1 MKPLSVFTLISSQS
15 SVLAGSIVY
24 RESGLRGADH
34 RLRVIGGRLSGRR
47 FRVPRGEVRPTSDR
61 VREALFNRL
70 GNLEGVRVLDLYA
83 GSGALG
89 IEAISRGAVE
99 ATFVES
105 EALALGVLRA
115 NLAALGIDPIAVVEA
130 GDVPA
135 VVRRLGRAKQ
145 RFDLV
150 LIDPPYASE
159 EPTRAF
165 EALVDAAVLS
175 PDAMLVLERDRRHPS
190 PKVEGLAEVDERR
203 YGDTVVARFV
213 TTRTE

>member
-1 MKPLSVFTLISSQS
+1 MFHPISSQS
-15 SVLAGSIVY
+15 SVLADLFAD
-24 RESGLRGADH
+24 RDAGLRGADH
-34 RLRVIGGRLSGRR
+34 RLRVTGGRLSGRR
-47 FRVPRGEVRPTSDR
+47 FRAPRGGVRPTSDR
-61 VREALFNRL
+61 VREALFGRL

-99 ATFVES
+99 ATFVER
-105 EALALGVLRA
+105 EAPTLVVLRA
-115 NLAALGIDPIAVVEA
+115 NLAALGIDSIASVA
-130 GDVPA
+130 PGDVPA
-135 VVRRLGRAKQ
+135 VVRRLGRGKE

-165 EALVDAAVLS
+165 EALVGAAVLA
-175 PDAMLVLERDRRHPS
+175 PGAMVVLERDRRHPS
-190 PKVEGLAEVDERR
+190 PQVDGLSAVDERR

-213 TTRTE
+213 AAQTE

>member
-1 MKPLSVFTLISSQS
+1 VFANEIFNR
-15 SVLAGSIVY
+15 VD
-24 RESGLRGADH
+24 GLRVADH

-47 FRVPRGEVRPTSDR
+47 FRVPPGEVRPTSDR
-61 VREALFNRL
+61 VREALFGRL
-70 GNLEGVRVLDLYA
+70 GNLEGARVLDLYA

-99 ATFVES
+99 ATFVEK
-105 EALALGVLRA
+105 EARTLVVLRA
-115 NLAALGIDPIAVVEA
+115 NLAALGIDSIASVTP

-135 VVRRLGRAKQ
+135 AVCRLGRAKE

-165 EALVDAAVLS
+165 EALVSAAVLA
-175 PDAMLVLERDRRHPS
+175 PGARVVLERDRRHPS
-190 PKVEGLAEVDERR
+190 PRVEGLSAVDERR

-213 TTRTE
+213 AGQTE

>member
-1 MKPLSVFTLISSQS
+1 M
-15 SVLAGSIVY
+15 
-24 RESGLRGADH
+24 DH
-34 RLRVIGGRLSGRR
+34 RLRVVGGRLSGRR
-47 FRVPRGEVRPTSDR
+47 FRAPQGGVRPTSDR
-61 VREALFNRL
+61 VREALFGRL
-70 GNLEGVRVLDLYA
+70 GNLEGARVLDLYA

-99 ATFVES
+99 ATFVEK
-105 EALALGVLRA
+105 EARTLVVLRA
-115 NLAALGIDPIAVVEA
+115 NLAALEIDPIASVA
-130 GDVPA
+130 PGDVAA

-165 EALVDAAVLS
+165 EALVGSVVLA
-175 PDAMLVLERDRRHPS
+175 PGAMVVLERDRRHPS
-190 PKVEGLAEVDERR
+190 PQVEGLSAVDERR

-213 TTRTE
+213 AGQIE

>member
-1 MKPLSVFTLISSQS
+1 M
-15 SVLAGSIVY
+15 
-24 RESGLRGADH
+24 
-34 RLRVIGGRLSGRR
+34 SGRR

-61 VREALFNRL
+61 VREALFGRL

-99 ATFVES
+99 ATFVER
-105 EALALGVLRA
+105 EAPTLVVLRA
-115 NLAALGIDPIAVVEA
+115 NLAALGIDSIASVA
-130 GDVPA
+130 PGDVPA
-135 VVRRLGRAKQ
+135 VVRRLGRGKE

-165 EALVDAAVLS
+165 EALVGAAVLA
-175 PDAMLVLERDRRHPS
+175 PGAMVVLERDRRHPS
-190 PKVEGLAEVDERR
+190 PQVDGLSAVDERR

-213 TTRTE
+213 AGQTE

>member
-1 MKPLSVFTLISSQS
+1 MFSLIASQS
-15 SVLAGSIVY
+15 SVLVISFAERGAD
-24 RESGLRGADH
+24 LRGPDH
-34 RLRVIGGRLSGRR
+34 RLRVVGGRLSGRR
-47 FRVPRGEVRPTSDR
+47 FRVPQGEVRPTSDR
-61 VREALFNRL
+61 VREALFGRL

-99 ATFVES
+99 ATFVER
-105 EALALGVLRA
+105 EAPTLVVLRA
-115 NLAALGIDPIAVVEA
+115 NLAALGIDPIASVA
-130 GDVPA
+130 PGDVPA
-135 VVRRLGRAKQ
+135 VVRRLGRGKE

-165 EALVDAAVLS
+165 EALIGAAVLS
-175 PDAMLVLERDRRHPS
+175 PGAMLVLERDRRHPS

-213 TTRTE
+213 AARTE

>member
-1 MKPLSVFTLISSQS
+1 M
-15 SVLAGSIVY
+15 
-24 RESGLRGADH
+24 
-34 RLRVIGGRLSGRR
+34 SGRR
-47 FRVPRGEVRPTSDR
+47 FRVPRGGVRPTSDR
-61 VREALFNRL
+61 VREALFGRL

-99 ATFVES
+99 ATFVER
-105 EALALGVLRA
+105 EARTLGVLRA
-115 NLAALGIDPIAVVEA
+115 NLAALGVDSITSVAP

-135 VVRRLGRAKQ
+135 VVRRLGRAKE

-159 EPTRAF
+159 EPTRAL
-165 EALVDAAVLS
+165 EALIGAAVLS
-175 PDAMLVLERDRRHPS
+175 PGAMLVLERDRRHPS
-190 PKVEGLAEVDERR
+190 PKVEGLSAVDEQR

-213 TTRTE
+213 AAQTE

>member
-1 MKPLSVFTLISSQS
+1 MFPPTSSQS
-15 SVLAGSIVY
+15 SVLAKSFAHRDAGV
-24 RESGLRGADH
+24 RGPDH

-47 FRVPRGEVRPTSDR
+47 FRAPRSEVRPTSDR
-61 VREALFNRL
+61 VREALFGRL
-70 GNLEGVRVLDLYA
+70 GSLEGARVLDLYA

-89 IEAISRGAVE
+89 IEAISRGAAE
-99 ATFVES
+99 ATFVER
-105 EALALGVLRA
+105 EARTLLVLRA
-115 NLAALGIDPIAVVEA
+115 NLAALGIDPITSVAP

-135 VVRRLGRAKQ
+135 VVRRLGRAKE

-150 LIDPPYASE
+150 LVDPPYASE

-175 PDAMLVLERDRRHPS
+175 PGAMLVLERDRRHPS
-190 PKVEGLAEVDERR
+190 PQVEGLAAVDERR

-213 TTRTE
+213 AGQTE

>member
-1 MKPLSVFTLISSQS
+1 M
-15 SVLAGSIVY
+15 LARSFAHRDTGV
-24 RESGLRGADH
+24 RGADH

-47 FRVPRGEVRPTSDR
+47 FRVPPGEVRPTSDR
-61 VREALFNRL
+61 VREALFGRL
-70 GNLEGVRVLDLYA
+70 ENLEGARVLDLYA

-89 IEAISRGAVE
+89 IEAISRGAAEV
-99 ATFVES
+99 TFVEQD
-105 EALALGVLRA
+105 ARTLVVLRA
-115 NLAALGIDPIAVVEA
+115 NLAALGMDPVASVA
-130 GDVPA
+130 PGDVPA

-165 EALVDAAVLS
+165 EALVGAAVLS
-175 PDAMLVLERDRRHPS
+175 PGAMLVLESGRRDPS
-190 PKVEGLAEVDERR
+190 PQVEGLAAVDERR

-213 TTRTE
+213 AGQAERDK